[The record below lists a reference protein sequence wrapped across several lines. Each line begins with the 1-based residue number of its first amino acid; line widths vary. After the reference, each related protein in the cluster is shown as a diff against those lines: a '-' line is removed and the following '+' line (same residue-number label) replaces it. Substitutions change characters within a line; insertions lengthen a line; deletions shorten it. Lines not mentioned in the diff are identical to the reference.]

1 MPFTPVHFLP
11 GLLLKGAA
19 PRRVSWTAFAASNVV
34 IDLES
39 FYYLVHD
46 KWPVHRQLHTF
57 VGAAIAG
64 IVTIG
69 LCLALRA
76 GFMRI
81 GAARSWLA
89 TGGPFM
95 RAELSSGAIAI
106 GAMVGALTHPVLD
119 GLMHQDIEP
128 LQPWTSYNPLRGLV
142 SVGAL
147 HWACLIAGLIGAL
160 LITMRRLSPR
170 DDEDT
175 SRRAS

>member
-19 PRRVSWTAFAASNVV
+19 PRRVSWAAFVASNVV

-39 FYYLVHD
+39 FYYLVRD
-46 KWPVHRQLHTF
+46 EWPVHRQIHTF
-57 VGAAIAG
+57 VGATIAG

-76 GFMRI
+76 LIIRI
-81 GAARSWLA
+81 GAVRAWLD
-89 TGGPFM
+89 TRGPFM
-95 RAELSSGAIAI
+95 RAEVSTPGVIV
-106 GAMVGALTHPVLD
+106 GAMLGALTHPLLD

-128 LQPWTSYNPLRGLV
+128 LQPWTPYNPLRGLI

-147 HWACLIAGLIGAL
+147 HCACLIAGLIGAVL
-160 LITMRRLSPR
+160 VVAR
-170 DDEDT
+170 
-175 SRRAS
+175 SRRASTGGAS